1 MDVIPPTERQRNI
14 ELQVIA
20 SYDRDIKMANK
31 RSAKSSRNYKRKTVD
46 KPKPDGRLI
55 RSLMNQ
61 AKMKPKDLWSKANI
75 TSDQLQKTFRGV
87 GTDFD
92 KIESLAEVLK
102 VEVKYLIKE
111 NK

>member
-31 RSAKSSRNYKRKTVD
+31 RSAKSSSKYKRKTTD

-61 AKMKPKDLWSKANI
+61 AKMKPKDLWRKANI
-75 TSDQLQKTFRGV
+75 SSDQLQKTLRGV
-87 GTDFD
+87 GTDF
-92 KIESLAEVLK
+92 
-102 VEVKYLIKE
+102 
-111 NK
+111 